1 VNGFTKRQLATFLL
15 AVPALVGIFV
25 LAGSAGATPTVSSK
39 RADAQQAMAQINQ
52 MDQQLEKVGTA
63 WEGARYHLNQTNAK
77 LKATRISLGLARKS
91 FGAARHA
98 LAQRVISV
106 YMEQND
112 TSDSTVAI
120 LFQATSLQDMINRVD
135 ARQRISDHDT
145 RVVKQVKTL
154 RDKTAA
160 EAASLQKMQAKQQAY
175 LNQVTAQRSELQR
188 KLSERQAYVRSVR
201 REIASL
207 VAEQQR
213 QAKAAAARARRTI
226 ASYKSPISTSSPTAP
241 TGHKSPIS
249 TSSPTAPTGH
259 KSPISTSSH
268 TAPTGHKS
276 PTSTSSHTAPTAS
289 SVGAAVVNAAM
300 SRLGDPY
307 VWGAAGPTTFDCSG
321 LVVWSFAQVHI
332 SLPHY
337 SYSQMAMGSP
347 VSYSD
352 LQPGDLV
359 FFYGGSH
366 VGIYIGNGQF
376 IHAPHTG
383 TVVQV
388 TSLSSY
394 SLTAARHIG

>member
-1 VNGFTKRQLATFLL
+1 MNGFSKRQLTTLFI

-25 LAGSAGATPTVSSK
+25 LAGSAAATPTVGSK
-39 RADAQQAMAQINQ
+39 RADAQQAIEQINQ
-52 MDQQLEKVGTA
+52 MDQQMEKVGTA
-63 WEGARYHLNQTNAK
+63 WQGAKYHLGQTTSK
-77 LKATRISLGLARKS
+77 LNATRVSLGVARKS

-160 EAASLQKMQAKQQAY
+160 QAASLEKLQAKQKAY
-175 LNQVTAQRSELQR
+175 VSQISAKWNDLKR
-188 KLSERQAYVRSVR
+188 KKAERQAYVRSVK
-201 REIASL
+201 REIASII
-207 VAEQQR
+207 AEQNR
-213 QAKAAAARARRTI
+213 QAKLAAAQARQTI
-226 ASYKSPISTSSPTAP
+226 KSYNSASTTSSPVSPNYTAP
-241 TGHKSPIS
+241 
-249 TSSPTAPTGH
+249 A
-259 KSPISTSSH
+259 
-268 TAPTGHKS
+268 
-276 PTSTSSHTAPTAS
+276 AS

-300 SRLGDPY
+300 SRLGAPY
-307 VWGAAGPTTFDCSG
+307 VWGAAGPTAFDCSG
-321 LVVWSFAQVHI
+321 LVVWSFAQAGRPGM
-332 SLPHY
+332 PHY
-337 SYSQMAMGSP
+337 SYSLMSGGSP
-347 VSYSD
+347 VSAGD

-366 VGIYIGNGQF
+366 VGIYIGGGQF

-394 SLTAARHIG
+394 SLTAARRYG